1 MKVKRI
7 IAGFLAV
14 ALLILTFSGC
24 AKAPEPDHEEAP
36 EPAIEGPGFDDLVE
50 TDSLVIYIM
59 KSNETL
65 DQRRINQFTALYDVD
80 VEVVRVDE
88 YYEAF
93 TERVVND
100 LAGGSGP
107 DILFL
112 NDLYSLDFTK
122 AALNGNFL
130 DLTDI
135 LAEDPEFSK
144 DDYLDGVFEAC
155 QVNGRQYAVPVSYTI
170 PLVMSSE
177 EKLEELGFDWG
188 SIETTADFVE
198 AMGLLTPDITQDPGF
213 SQMLYS
219 KNYFYRLLWTSG
231 ISLVDYESGEVLPDE
246 TGLREFLEGY
256 KVYFPYDYEEG
267 VGTWAVTDGTGTLAS
282 GTCAF
287 WFPDGIGEMTNTIQ
301 KMKERSCNYEMQSI
315 PSQNGD
321 IVGTIYGQL
330 AISAN
335 AKNSLNAYNFIK
347 FMLSEEA
354 QKDQFTRPSYMPV
367 HKEVIRESVYDA
379 PLLYKE
385 KGYYFYDDEKLAFSE
400 EEAEILE
407 AAVTGVDRFVL
418 RVPQNIEN
426 MLFESMLP
434 FFRDEKSYEE
444 CFDDL
449 KNKLTLYLS
458 E

>member
-1 MKVKRI
+1 MKNRRI
-7 IAGFLAV
+7 LSAFLAV
-14 ALLILTFSGC
+14 FLLFLLFTGC
-24 AKAPEPDHEEAP
+24 AKNPEPVEAP
-36 EPAIEGPGFDDLVE
+36 EPVIEGPGLDDLVE

-59 KSNETL
+59 KGNETL
-65 DQRRINQFTALYDVD
+65 DQRRINQFIAIYDVD
-80 VEVVRVDE
+80 VEVILVDGYNPE
-88 YYEAF
+88 Y
-93 TERVVND
+93 TERVMND
-100 LAGGSGP
+100 LAAGSGP
-107 DILFL
+107 DVLFL

-155 QVNGRQYAVPVSYTI
+155 QVNGRQYTVPVSYAI

-188 SIETTADFVE
+188 NVETTADFAE
-198 AMGLLTPDITQDPGF
+198 AMGLLTPDITQDPSF
-213 SQMLYS
+213 TQMLYS

-231 ISLVDYESGEVLPDE
+231 ISLVDYEAREVLPDE

-267 VGTWAVTDGTGTLAS
+267 AGTWSVSNGAGTLAS
-282 GTCAF
+282 GICAF
-287 WFPDGIGEMTNTIQ
+287 WYPDGISRMTDTIQ
-301 KMKERSCNYEMQSI
+301 DMKERSCNYEMQSI
-315 PSQNGD
+315 PSQKGD
-321 IVGTIYGQL
+321 IVGTIYGQI

-354 QKDQFTRPSYMPV
+354 QKDQFTLLGYMPI
-367 HKEVIRESVYDA
+367 HKEVIREGVYDA
-379 PLLYKE
+379 HVRYKE
-385 KGYYFYDDEKLAFSE
+385 NGYYFYDDEKLAFSE

-418 RVPQNIEN
+418 RVPQNVTT
-426 MLFESMLP
+426 MVQESMLP
-434 FFRDEKSYEE
+434 FFRDEASYED
-444 CFDDL
+444 CLADL
-449 KNKLTLYLS
+449 KNKLMLYLS

>member
-1 MKVKRI
+1 MKPKRI
-7 IAGFLAV
+7 IALGLSV
-14 ALLILTFSGC
+14 LLLLLPFAGC
-24 AKAPEPDHEEAP
+24 EKAPERAEGHESV
-36 EPAIEGPGFDDLVE
+36 EGPKLADLKE

-59 KSNETL
+59 KSNEPL
-65 DQRRINQFTALYDVD
+65 DQRRISQFTALYDVD
-80 VEVVRVDE
+80 VEVVCVDE

-112 NDLYSLDFTK
+112 NDLYSLDVTK

-135 LAEDPEFSK
+135 LAEDPEFSE

-155 QVNGRQYAVPVSYTI
+155 QVNGRQYTVPVSYTI

-213 SQMLYS
+213 TQMLYS

-231 ISLVDYESGEVLPDE
+231 IPLVDYEAGEVLPDE
-246 TGLREFLEGY
+246 AGLRKFLEAY
-256 KVYFPYDYEEG
+256 KAYFPYDYEEG
-267 VGTWAVTDGTGTLAS
+267 AGTRSVSS
-282 GTCAF
+282 GSDPLVSGICAF
-287 WFPDGIGEMTNTIQ
+287 WFAGSIGGITNTIQ
-301 KMKERSCNYEMQSI
+301 MMTERSCNYEMQPI

-354 QKDQFTRPSYMPV
+354 QKDEYTLPTYMPI
-367 HKEVIRESVYDA
+367 HKEVIQETVYDT
-379 PLLYKE
+379 PR
-385 KGYYFYDDEKLAFSE
+385 
-400 EEAEILE
+400 
-407 AAVTGVDRFVL
+407 T
-418 RVPQNIEN
+418 
-426 MLFESMLP
+426 M
-434 FFRDEKSYEE
+434 
-444 CFDDL
+444 
-449 KNKLTLYLS
+449 
-458 E
+458 